1 MYMSTSSHHTTVVP
15 AASSELRCA
24 LWTTRH
30 GGPRGATSK
39 ALKGLCHLDLG
50 SRMEHQMEKNMEN
63 EAETLGPFKEYIGEI
78 TTPIMENQIRKNM
91 EDEMETGVM

>member
-15 AASSELRCA
+15 AASSALRCA

-39 ALKGLCHLDLG
+39 ASKGLCHLGLG

-63 EAETLGPFKEYIGEI
+63 ETETLGPFKEYIGVA
-78 TTPIMENQIRKNM
+78 TTPIMESEIRNNM
-91 EDEMETGVM
+91 EYEMETAVM